1 MPTQEEVFRFFCDL
15 SFQLNQD
22 GYPILDNLRH
32 EFPGIPTEEEI
43 LEDIQDDEILQELV
57 TNED

>member
-32 EFPGIPTEEEI
+32 EFPGILSEEEI
-43 LEDIQDDEILQELV
+43 LEDKHDDEVLHDLV
-57 TNED
+57 ASED

>member
-32 EFPGIPTEEEI
+32 EFPRIPTDEEI

-57 TNED
+57 TSED